1 MAYLHCT
8 QWTAVVWDFVC
19 ALSSCDVLA
28 AGYKFQSDS
37 DRYTAAAD
45 TAATKV
51 GLTLLWDK
59 ELKEKFVSLKNPPY
73 E

>member
-51 GLTLLWDK
+51 GLTLL
-59 ELKEKFVSLKNPPY
+59 
-73 E
+73 